1 MTPLVPQQSR
11 LKKFSDTTVVL
22 SKINGNTL
30 SELPDISSSS
40 NQNETVVQM
49 RATTRRRKTR
59 LMSPRNPHIRKIFE
73 LKLKMGQQRK
83 LSQAHVQT
91 NIYKL
96 LIVKSLILNQV
107 DNGYQIWCILAWT
120 FLLVDDDYKF
130 SHILIYQRHLVL
142 GHSQIGG
149 TSIISILLVKHY
161 INFLRH
167 FLGVNLIFSYLN
179 L

>member
-1 MTPLVPQQSR
+1 MLKFARRLMIDSKNQRFSGFHALKRLKTKMTPLVPQQSR

-40 NQNETVVQM
+40 NQNETVVPI

-83 LSQAHVQT
+83 LS
-91 NIYKL
+91 
-96 LIVKSLILNQV
+96 
-107 DNGYQIWCILAWT
+107 
-120 FLLVDDDYKF
+120 
-130 SHILIYQRHLVL
+130 
-142 GHSQIGG
+142 
-149 TSIISILLVKHY
+149 
-161 INFLRH
+161 
-167 FLGVNLIFSYLN
+167 
-179 L
+179 